1 MGLNRQ
7 MRRKQER
14 ETMRDW
20 MRSPERVRMAKL
32 AQNGI
37 TSEYADSEYK
47 RGIKDGFQQG
57 TNRTL
62 KVVYAACVLVMLD
75 AGNSR
80 EEALSFLKAV
90 DERAL
95 ISIDE
100 KEDIDEVFER
110 TGVRLELKED
120 FDRIQPQEVRANG

>member
-7 MRRKQER
+7 MRRQQER
-14 ETMRDW
+14 QTMRDW
-20 MRSPERVRMAKL
+20 MRMPEKDRMVRM

-47 RGIKDGFQQG
+47 RGVKDGFQQG
-57 TNRTL
+57 ANRTL
-62 KVVYAACVLVMLD
+62 KVIYAAAVLEMLD

-80 EEALSFLKAV
+80 DEALSFLKAV
-90 DERAL
+90 DARAL

-100 KEDIDEVFER
+100 KEDIDEVYRR
-110 TGVRLELKED
+110 TGVVLQLKD
-120 FDRIQPQEVRANG
+120 NFDRIREVRE

>member
-1 MGLNRQ
+1 MSLNRA

-14 ETMRDW
+14 QTMREW
-20 MRSPERVRMAKL
+20 VRSPERVRMTKL

-47 RGIKDGFQQG
+47 RGVKDGFQQG
-57 TNRTL
+57 ADRAL
-62 KVVYAACVLVMLD
+62 KVVYAACVLEMLD

-90 DERAL
+90 DNRAL

-100 KEDIDEVFER
+100 QEDIEEVYEK
-110 TGVRLELKED
+110 TGVRLLLRDEVN
-120 FDRIQPQEVRANG
+120 RIREVAE

>member
-7 MRRKQER
+7 MRRQQER
-14 ETMRDW
+14 QQMRDW
-20 MRSPERVRMAKL
+20 MRCGQKERMLQL

-37 TSEYADSEYK
+37 TSEYADSEYR
-47 RGIKDGFQQG
+47 RGVKDGYQQG
-57 TNRTL
+57 ADRAL
-62 KVVYAACVLVMLD
+62 KVVYAACVLEMLD

-90 DERAL
+90 DNRAL

-100 KEDIDEVFER
+100 KEDIEEVYER
-110 TGVRLELKED
+110 TGVKLMLRD
-120 FDRIQPQEVRANG
+120 DVNRVREVKR

>member
-7 MRRKQER
+7 MRRQQER
-14 ETMRDW
+14 QTMRDW
-20 MRSPERVRMAKL
+20 MRMPEKDRMVRM

-47 RGIKDGFQQG
+47 RGVKDGFQQG
-57 TNRTL
+57 ANRAL
-62 KVVYAACVLVMLD
+62 KVVYAACVLELLD
-75 AGNSR
+75 AGNTKD
-80 EEALSFLKAV
+80 EALSFLKAV
-90 DERAL
+90 DGRAL

-100 KEDIDEVFER
+100 KEDIDEVFRR

-120 FDRIQPQEVRANG
+120 FDRVQGGTGNE

>member
-14 ETMRDW
+14 EQMRDW
-20 MRSPERVRMAKL
+20 MRCGEKQRMLQL

-37 TSEYADSEYK
+37 TSEYADSEYR
-47 RGIKDGFQQG
+47 RGIHDGFKQG
-57 TNRTL
+57 ADRTL
-62 KVVYAACVLVMLD
+62 KVVYAAVVLEMLD

-90 DERAL
+90 DNRAL

-100 KEDIDEVFER
+100 QEDIEEVYEK
-110 TGVRLELKED
+110 TGVRLMLKD
-120 FDRIQPQEVRANG
+120 DVNRVREVRR